1 MMNKIR
7 NINCSGLGVL
17 YAAFIASFILLSS
30 SSATSA
36 SWNPEDT
43 LETFL
48 MDNYPWEEIEV
59 RNVKVIGT
67 LHSDPPERIIVEKG
81 PLGKAVFSFVSGD
94 ERKTIV
100 KAHVQ
105 AFGNVVKSK
114 RPLRRKHVM
123 EGEDIYLRR
132 KHVME
137 GEDIYLAKVDIRK
150 IPNGSMSDPE
160 KIVGKSLKRSIAANI
175 PIQENMVQMSRVVGR
190 GMRVN
195 IIVSSNGLNIRA
207 TGRTNEKGYVGQP
220 VRVMNLSSKKI
231 ISGILVDEK
240 TVKVEL

>member
-7 NINCSGLGVL
+7 NINCSRLAVL
-17 YAAFIASFILLSS
+17 CAAFIASFILLSS

-36 SWNPEDT
+36 SWNTEET

-48 MDNYPWEEIEV
+48 MDNYPWENIEV

-114 RPLRRKHVM
+114 RP
-123 EGEDIYLRR
+123 LRR

>member
-1 MMNKIR
+1 
-7 NINCSGLGVL
+7 
-17 YAAFIASFILLSS
+17 
-30 SSATSA
+30 
-36 SWNPEDT
+36 
-43 LETFL
+43 

-123 EGEDIYLRR
+123 EGEDIYL
-132 KHVME
+132 
-137 GEDIYLAKVDIRK
+137 AKVDIRK

-160 KIVGKSLKRSIAANI
+160 KIVGKSLPGKYGPDVPCCRERNESKHYCKQQWSEHQGNRKDERERICRPACQGNEPVI
-175 PIQENMVQMSRVVGR
+175 EKNNQRD
-190 GMRVN
+190 
-195 IIVSSNGLNIRA
+195 
-207 TGRTNEKGYVGQP
+207 TGR
-220 VRVMNLSSKKI
+220 
-231 ISGILVDEK
+231 
-240 TVKVEL
+240 